1 MAITLSSLADPTV
14 CTSLENSMPRARLH
28 LMTAVLI
35 GAFFSSAEASM
46 TVADIDRWQ
55 RGMIAELATER
66 MKAAGMVP

>member
-1 MAITLSSLADPTV
+1 
-14 CTSLENSMPRARLH
+14 
-28 LMTAVLI
+28 MTAVLI